1 MSKEI
6 INGVNQIEAL
16 IKRHGIREEYIN
28 AYATA
33 VEASIVGEKEIEYGL
48 KISKRVK
55 GLMNQY
61 VRAVTGGDIWELEKK
76 SFEHKVPIK
85 EVDKYYELLKWEA
98 PYLLESFAFYME
110 KNRPL
115 EERFYQPRI
124 NPQRQVIQG
133 IQDLADDKLDE
144 IFVNEPSRIGKTQ
157 TVKIGFLWYGSRNP
171 ELSNLYT
178 AYSDKITSGFYDG
191 LIELMTDPTYTYAE
205 IFPKNVEKKLITDGK
220 DLTIDLIRKK
230 TYPTF
235 TSRSIYGTLN
245 GACDC
250 NGLAVADDLFSGIE
264 EAISTDRQTTVWGK
278 FDNNFMK
285 RLKRKAKLINM
296 GTRWALG
303 DVQGRRRNLLEHN
316 EKYKNRKWLAIVIP
330 ALNDNEESNFDYP
343 YDLGYSTEDY
353 LMIRASFEEN
363 DDMESW
369 FAQDQQEPIERFG
382 ALFNVDNMK
391 FFNPE
396 KDLPD
401 GVPDKIFAA
410 VDPAYGG
417 GDYVAMPICYEYA
430 KEYYIVDAV
439 FNDGDK
445 EITIPEVTSRIAQH
459 LEKWFPKTAEVH
471 FEETKTTT
479 EFRTKCEEKWKEM
492 SVPVNPT
499 KDPAPNDSSK
509 LDRIKN
515 HAPDIRRLHFVDM
528 NHRTKEYSKF
538 INNLLSF
545 KTEKKVKHDDAP
557 DSLAQLCDMIYGRKE
572 KRRTIIMPSPI

>member
-459 LEKWFPKTAEVH
+459 LEKWLPKTAEVH